1 MKIDSKDIK
10 LFQIA
15 LEASKNA
22 YAPYSDFPVG
32 AALATGN
39 GIFTGC
45 NVENRSY
52 GAGICAER
60 TAIVK
65 AVSSGCR
72 DFKALAVAAPKSP
85 DPVSPCGIC
94 RQVISEFCNDDFP
107 VIFGTSE
114 KELIKVSIRELF
126 PFNSLEKLKDL

>member
-1 MKIDSKDIK
+1 MKIDSEDIK

-32 AALATGN
+32 AALATGK

-85 DPVSPCGIC
+85 DLVSPCGIC

-107 VIFGTSE
+107 VIFGTTE
-114 KELIKVSIRELF
+114 KELIKVSIRDLY
-126 PFNSLEKLKDL
+126 PFNSLENLKDM

>member
-1 MKIDSKDIK
+1 MEINKDDIK

-22 YAPYSDFPVG
+22 YAPYSEFPVG
-32 AALATGN
+32 AALSSGN

-60 TAIVK
+60 TAIAK

-85 DPVSPCGIC
+85 TPVSPCGIC
-94 RQVISEFCNDDFP
+94 RQVISEFCGGDFP

-114 KELIKVSIRELF
+114 NELIKVSIKDLY
-126 PFNSLEKLKDL
+126 PFNSLENLKDL